1 MARSIA
7 DDEKSPYAKYETFK
21 KAYDNVNFFTESGNL
36 IAAFVLCFS
45 ILEDRLCAA
54 VVICSR
60 ATKRKINEDNVSK
73 MPFKQRIDLLSE
85 MQAIDVDLYDR
96 LLSAAYLR
104 NELTHKMMWRLDV
117 FHTSHIKSFRSLI
130 NELQKIQ
137 RVHEK
142 TLKMI
147 AL

>member
-21 KAYDNVNFFTESGNL
+21 KAYGNVNFFTESGNL

-60 ATKRKINEDNVSK
+60 ATKRKINEDKVSK
-73 MPFKQRIDLLSE
+73 MPFKQLVDLLVE
-85 MQAIDVDLYDR
+85 IEAIDQDLSER
-96 LLSAAYLR
+96 LMNAAYLR

-117 FHTSHIKSFRSLI
+117 FHASHIKGFRSLI
-130 NELQKIQ
+130 NELQKVQ
-137 RVHEK
+137 RKHEK
-142 TLKMI
+142 LI
-147 AL
+147 RASN